1 MNSKDFTAKVQAEIS
16 GRLGPDYRVSVKE
29 IVKNNGVILH
39 GMLIYNK
46 EQNVTPTI
54 YLDTFRE
61 KYEAGESWDSIIDRI
76 LISYRNG
83 MPVKPVDMDFFKN
96 FEKVKDRI
104 AYKII
109 NAEKNKDLLKEIP
122 HIRFLD
128 LAVCFYYAFSHE
140 ELGNGSILIHNQ
152 QMEIWNAST
161 VELLKLAQK
170 NTRKIFDVELTDMEN
185 ILSEMISS
193 EMAEGNMEMLENLN
207 MSEAI
212 PMKVLS
218 NRRHIYGA
226 VVIILPGQLQDI
238 AEEMNA
244 NLFILPSS
252 VHEVI
257 LMADTGQEEPQAMRE
272 MVMEVNETQVLPEE
286 ILSDH
291 VYYYD
296 REKREICIV
305 A

>member
-1 MNSKDFTAKVQAEIS
+1 
-16 GRLGPDYRVSVKE
+16 
-29 IVKNNGVILH
+29 
-39 GMLIYNK
+39 
-46 EQNVTPTI
+46 
-54 YLDTFRE
+54 
-61 KYEAGESWDSIIDRI
+61 
-76 LISYRNG
+76 
-83 MPVKPVDMDFFKN
+83 
-96 FEKVKDRI
+96 
-104 AYKII
+104 
-109 NAEKNKDLLKEIP
+109 
-122 HIRFLD
+122 
-128 LAVCFYYAFSHE
+128 
-140 ELGNGSILIHNQ
+140 
-152 QMEIWNAST
+152 
-161 VELLKLAQK
+161 
-170 NTRKIFDVELTDMEN
+170 MEN
-185 ILSEMISS
+185 ILSGMISS

-226 VVIILPGQLQDI
+226 VVIILPGVLQDI

-244 NLFILPSS
+244 NLFILPNS